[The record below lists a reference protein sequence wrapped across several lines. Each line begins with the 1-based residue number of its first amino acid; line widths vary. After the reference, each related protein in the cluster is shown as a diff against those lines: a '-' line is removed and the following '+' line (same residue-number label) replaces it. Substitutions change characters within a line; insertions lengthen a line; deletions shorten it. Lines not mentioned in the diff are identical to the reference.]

1 MHSSSTSTNQC
12 NIDATSS
19 IHSIRTTGIP
29 MPLHPRMGRRMGM
42 TASSSIV
49 PLSGPS
55 NTSASIS
62 SVSMIAST
70 PLMSRTSSEA
80 STSTTSSTSTT
91 LTDDFRF
98 EDEEDNQEELDDDTD
113 DEDIY
118 SSSDATS
125 SRGAGHSSCPSAS
138 SLDSFTLPKDC
149 FPSSSSSL
157 ASFSI
162 ASSSSSSS
170 SKAKQT
176 RIETPYTFPSPTPIS
191 ELKASDLEASL
202 RFSSSPN
209 GSPASSEEDSA
220 PPAFFPLQRV
230 SFAPQLKIKTQG
242 GVPLA
247 MAGSNK
253 SNQHG
258 ISGMML
264 GVTGTIE
271 VLDVEKS
278 RKTGR

>member
-1 MHSSSTSTNQC
+1 
-12 NIDATSS
+12 
-19 IHSIRTTGIP
+19 
-29 MPLHPRMGRRMGM
+29 MGM

-55 NTSASIS
+55 SSRSISSASI
-62 SVSMIAST
+62 VAST

-98 EDEEDNQEELDDDTD
+98 EDDEEDNQEELDDDTD

-118 SSSDATS
+118 SSSDANS
-125 SRGAGHSSCPSAS
+125 SRGAGHSSCPSSS
-138 SLDSFTLPKDC
+138 SLDSFTLPRDC

-170 SKAKQT
+170 SKAKQQQQQT

-191 ELKASDLEASL
+191 ELRASDLEASL

-209 GSPASSEEDSA
+209 GSPASPEEDSA

-247 MAGSNK
+247 MTGSNK

-271 VLDVEKS
+271 VLDAEKS